1 METKEY
7 VKVINGKILT
17 EMREYVK
24 VISGKILI
32 GDDGFLC
39 QSHKW

>member
-7 VKVINGKILT
+7 VKVISGKILT
-17 EMREYVK
+17 ETREYVK